1 MRPLMRPLLGTAA
14 PFGDDFGGIPIV
26 FPTAAPDSRF
36 GGLVIYNQSKG
47 GGRTWMLAFKSY
59 GVSVVWGPVCQ
70 IGSALQQV
78 DLPEN
83 LVIGLIQN
91 HDAQT
96 QKSQSQAA
104 TNQSSDK
111 HSLEQ

>member
-1 MRPLMRPLLGTAA
+1 MIT
-14 PFGDDFGGIPIV
+14 I
-26 FPTAAPDSRF
+26 AAPDSQF
-36 GGLVIYNQSKG
+36 GGLIIYNQSKG

-104 TNQSSDK
+104 TNQSSDR